1 MNTQSAFIKKYFGQ
15 EGKLGAEVASFL
27 FREHGVSKVLA
38 YAYSDL
44 KWSPDGPTSGLSWVV
59 LGEGELFNV
68 EVDFTGRARLVQSVK
83 VDPKFKIVLDN
94 GRSLGRFSVRDELGD
109 VVFNA
114 YFSNRQ
120 REGFSNLKSL
130 AERPNIEGLSWAKDA
145 DSVYADS
152 LCEKLYE
159 QYGSKTDTQS
169 SVVFRLLGYLKP
181 YKKEMAWGAVGAVF
195 MTVFQLVPPYLTGYL
210 IDDVIKPFQGG
221 VLTFE
226 KARSLGVILLVGLI
240 LTFAIRE
247 FFVWM
252 RLRFMSIIG
261 EWVARDLRTQ
271 TYDHLQEMDLDYF
284 GSNPTG
290 SLISR
295 VSSDSDRL
303 WDFVAFGVVEV
314 GVSLIQLLGIS
325 AVLIHLD
332 FKLGLLISLP
342 VPLFLYAIYSH
353 GEKLKVIFTKCFR
366 KWSSMTAVLSDT
378 IPGIRVVKAF
388 SKEDEEKERFL
399 KINENMATYFN
410 QVHETWTKFWPL
422 LMFSFHF
429 LVFLVWAFAMPRLLS
444 SGDAALTAGVFV
456 SFVLYMTMFQAPIEV
471 IGQIARMVNRATSS
485 AHRIFEVLDATAKLK
500 EQKGGVALNPLVGRV
515 DFEDVGFSYNG
526 VSQVLKNISFSV
538 RPGEMI
544 GIVGYSGAG
553 KSTLMQLLCRF
564 WEVTSGEILIDGY
577 PLKELDIKSYRRQV
591 GMVLQDPYL
600 FHGTMMSNISYG
612 KEGATFEE
620 IVAASKA
627 ANCHEF
633 ISKLP
638 QGYETMIGERGQ
650 TLSGGERQRVSIARA
665 VLMDPKVLIL
675 DEATSSVDTKT
686 EKKIQ
691 EALDRLSRGRTV
703 FAIAHR
709 LSTLKNADRILVMDD
724 GKLVENGTHLEL
736 LENKKGLY
744 TKLIEMQSHRV
755 SETIIQ

>member
-1 MNTQSAFIKKYFGQ
+1 
-15 EGKLGAEVASFL
+15 
-27 FREHGVSKVLA
+27 
-38 YAYSDL
+38 
-44 KWSPDGPTSGLSWVV
+44 
-59 LGEGELFNV
+59 
-68 EVDFTGRARLVQSVK
+68 
-83 VDPKFKIVLDN
+83 
-94 GRSLGRFSVRDELGD
+94 
-109 VVFNA
+109 
-114 YFSNRQ
+114 
-120 REGFSNLKSL
+120 
-130 AERPNIEGLSWAKDA
+130 
-145 DSVYADS
+145 
-152 LCEKLYE
+152 
-159 QYGSKTDTQS
+159 
-169 SVVFRLLGYLKP
+169 
-181 YKKEMAWGAVGAVF
+181 
-195 MTVFQLVPPYLTGYL
+195 
-210 IDDVIKPFQGG
+210 
-221 VLTFE
+221 
-226 KARSLGVILLVGLI
+226 
-240 LTFAIRE
+240 
-247 FFVWM
+247 
-252 RLRFMSIIG
+252 
-261 EWVARDLRTQ
+261 
-271 TYDHLQEMDLDYF
+271 
-284 GSNPTG
+284 
-290 SLISR
+290 
-295 VSSDSDRL
+295 
-303 WDFVAFGVVEV
+303 
-314 GVSLIQLLGIS
+314 
-325 AVLIHLD
+325 
-332 FKLGLLISLP
+332 
-342 VPLFLYAIYSH
+342 
-353 GEKLKVIFTKCFR
+353 
-366 KWSSMTAVLSDT
+366 
-378 IPGIRVVKAF
+378 
-388 SKEDEEKERFL
+388 
-399 KINENMATYFN
+399 
-410 QVHETWTKFWPL
+410 
-422 LMFSFHF
+422 
-429 LVFLVWAFAMPRLLS
+429 
-444 SGDAALTAGVFV
+444 
-456 SFVLYMTMFQAPIEV
+456 MFQAPIEV